1 MGRTLHN
8 KIHLG
13 RSSVLPSKPIQV
25 LLLAGACGTM
35 GLLWMAIRLL
45 P

>member
-13 RSSVLPSKPIQV
+13 RSSVLPSKRMQAV
-25 LLLAGACGTM
+25 LFAGAFATM
-35 GLLWMAIRLL
+35 GLLWMAIRLI

>member
-13 RSSVLPSKPIQV
+13 RNSVLPSKRIQAA
-25 LLLAGACGTM
+25 LFAGAFVTM
-35 GLLWMAIRLL
+35 GLVWSALRLL
-45 P
+45 E

>member
-13 RSSVLPSKPIQV
+13 RSSVLPSKPIQAI
-25 LLLAGACGTM
+25 LFAGAFATM
-35 GLLWMAIRLL
+35 GLVWMAIRLI

>member
-13 RSSVLPSKPIQV
+13 RNSVLPSKRIQAA
-25 LLLAGACGTM
+25 LFAGAFATM
-35 GLLWMAIRLL
+35 GLVWSAIRFMQ
-45 P
+45 

>member
-13 RSSVLPSKPIQV
+13 RSSVLPAKPVQAA
-25 LLLAGACGTM
+25 LFAGAIAAL
-35 GLLWMAIRLL
+35 GLLWSALRML